1 MFFQERSRC
10 IMITMWQKIIQGWR
24 RGFGLETNFF
34 RLWLANVV
42 IFIFIGLFAN
52 NHQAELAT
60 FWFATVLIVVNSL
73 ILFLLIKEFPKIK
86 LAMSVFLIVF
96 NAVLFG
102 YYYFSSVTIIF

>member
-1 MFFQERSRC
+1 
-10 IMITMWQKIIQGWR
+10 MWRKIIQGWQN
-24 RGFGLETNFF
+24 GFGLETKYF
-34 RLWLANVV
+34 RLWLANIAVFV
-42 IFIFIGLFAN
+42 FIGIFAN
-52 NHQAELAT
+52 NHKAELT
-60 FWFATVLIVVNSL
+60 TYGFAAVLMIANSL